1 MADRRLA
8 WAFVAVIV
16 RYLTTI
22 QPHASRE
29 LARWRRRALAIPDP
43 ELRAHVLRPFDAD
56 LSAIGASIF
65 AVLAPWPQQPGLVRL
80 LVAYVLLWS
89 YVDVRTERD
98 PAADPRLYDALLDAL
113 PSGSSARASLR
124 LDDGGYLCAL
134 LTECRHGVVALPSW
148 PAVAPIAV
156 RIAADGR
163 AVQAI
168 NHGPASVVVERLRAW
183 ARAQAGVPW
192 PEACAAASSPLAI
205 HALMALAAH
214 REVGVVEARSTASAY
229 RPVSA
234 LGVLCDHL
242 IDRFEDDALANHSYL
257 PHLGSPTARPRAL
270 HDLADRAGRAVRRL
284 PDGERHTVILAAMTA
299 MFLSRPAASLPAN
312 QAAAGA
318 ILDAIG
324 SPAPQLRTILHAL
337 RSARLAATR

>member
-8 WAFVAVIV
+8 WALAAVIV
-16 RYLTTI
+16 RYLATI

-29 LARWRRRALAIPDP
+29 LARWRRRALSIPDP

-56 LSAIGASIF
+56 LSAVGASIF

-98 PAADPRLYDALLDAL
+98 AAADPRLYDALLDAL
-113 PSGSSARASLR
+113 PSGRSARTSLS

-134 LTECRHGVVALPSW
+134 VTECRRRVVALPSW
-148 PAVAPIAV
+148 PAVAPIALLV
-156 RIAADGR
+156 ADDGR

-168 NHGPASVVVERLRAW
+168 NHGPASAVVERLRAW

-214 REVGVVEARSTASAY
+214 REVGGHEARVTASAY
-229 RPVSA
+229 QPVSA

-242 IDRFEDDALANHSYL
+242 IDHAEDGALSNHSYL
-257 PHLGSPTARPRAL
+257 PHLGSLTARPRVL
-270 HDLADRAGRAVRRL
+270 QDLADRAARAVRRL
-284 PDGERHTVILAAMTA
+284 PDGERHTVIVAAMAA
-299 MFLSRPAASLPAN
+299 MFLSRPAASRPAN
-312 QAAAGA
+312 RAAAGA
-318 ILDAIG
+318 ILEAIG
-324 SPAPQLRTILHAL
+324 SPAPQLRTVL
-337 RSARLAATR
+337 RARRQLKRPAR